1 MALILM
7 SDSLQGRCCLSSKSL
22 HSKDIVT
29 QTYTKTSVCLVAQS
43 CLCDP
48 MDCSLPGSP
57 VHGDSPGKNTGVGC
71 HALLQGI
78 FLIQGSNPG
87 LPNCRQILYHLS
99 HLGSPILC
107 LKTVFCTTNWRFL
120 LSLSLFFFFFAWI
133 FSYFKKTSKER
144 MRVFLMICTQRFNFF
159 LLNIWRYSFGHMDKL
174 NNAMSS
180 LLSLA
185 ASLKLTKA
193 SS

>member
-1 MALILM
+1 MFEVLKTHICIVFA
-7 SDSLQGRCCLSSKSL
+7 CC
-22 HSKDIVT
+22 V
-29 QTYTKTSVCLVAQS
+29 VCLVTQLCPA
-43 CLCDP
+43 LCDI

-57 VHGDSPGKNTGVGC
+57 VHRDSPGNNTGVGC

-107 LKTVFCTTNWRFL
+107 LQTVFCTTNWRFL
-120 LSLSLFFFFFAWI
+120 LSLSLFFFFFSLG
-133 FSYFKKTSKER
+133 FSLILKIPLKKGWE
-144 MRVFLMICTQRFNFF
+144 FLVICTQRFNFF